1 MAKLA
6 TGAIAASLLVAA
18 VVTVESL
25 LQTPKYEASALV
37 RVDFQKRSDKQTN
50 QTGSGEEF
58 QTLPLPSEGRRQL
71 IRMMVTTI
79 DARPVAQRAVRRL
92 GLRMSAEELLNN
104 LTVEQVQ
111 ASPFIRLS
119 YTDTDAKRARQV
131 VSTLAEVA
139 SEDRIELGSR
149 EAGAT
154 LRATVYEKA
163 RVPHAPTSP
172 KPLRNGLLAL
182 VVALALSAAL
192 VAGYEFLRRS

>member
-6 TGAIAASLLVAA
+6 AGAIAASLLVAA

-71 IRMMVTTI
+71 IRTMVTTI
-79 DARPVAQRAVRRL
+79 DTRPVAQRAVRRL

-119 YTDTDAKRARQV
+119 Y
-131 VSTLAEVA
+131 
-139 SEDRIELGSR
+139 
-149 EAGAT
+149 
-154 LRATVYEKA
+154 
-163 RVPHAPTSP
+163 
-172 KPLRNGLLAL
+172 
-182 VVALALSAAL
+182 
-192 VAGYEFLRRS
+192 